1 MEQRISFKICG
12 IPTSA
17 SSNPAATNYKTLNV
31 KTRTFKQ
38 IRDVL
43 APLLHP
49 YNLEL
54 AINPVEES
62 ARNGGGGCAIAVN
75 VATEDGAWVDL
86 NRDVSTIENK
96 RLFVQPCN
104 GGDGRNISVFSCG
117 DDMTDRDNNGP
128 TPSAEISL
136 YEGLQIMRRGR
147 FEDQRGTEIRF
158 EIPDFLKLPESSDS
172 SRQISSNSTLP
183 PVNTSTPQQSFT
195 AAKVNKDS
203 IQMTPIKKEVFNDSS
218 PTLGFV

>member
-17 SSNPAATNYKTLNV
+17 SSSNPAATNYKTLNV

-54 AINPVEES
+54 AINPAEES

-104 GGDGRNISVFSCG
+104 GGDRNISVFG
-117 DDMTDRDNNGP
+117 GVDDVDNNGP

-172 SRQISSNSTLP
+172 PRQISSNSTLP
-183 PVNTSTPQQSFT
+183 PVNTSSTPQQSST
-195 AAKVNKDS
+195 AAKINKDS

>member
-1 MEQRISFKICG
+1 MRVEQRISFKICG
-12 IPTSA
+12 IPTST
-17 SSNPAATNYKTLNV
+17 SNPTVSNYKTLNV
-31 KTRTFKQ
+31 KTNTFKQ

-54 AINPVEES
+54 AINPAES
-62 ARNGGGGCAIAVN
+62 PRNGGAIAVN
-75 VATEDGAWVDL
+75 VVTEDGAWVDL

-104 GGDGRNISVFSCG
+104 GGKSSVFGGEVSAL
-117 DDMTDRDNNGP
+117 TDNDNGP

-158 EIPDFLKLPESSDS
+158 EIPDFLKLPQSSDS
-172 SRQISSNSTLP
+172 PQSSKSTP
-183 PVNTSTPQQSFT
+183 TVSTSTPQSSK
-195 AAKVNKDS
+195 APKVNKDS